1 METTKIEIR
10 IGEIHFLGEGSPD
23 WLEKQLDKI
32 LEKAEL
38 LSKITVNLNNKDG
51 MMSDSSIGDKSIE
64 QKHQP
69 LAAFLKSKNATSN
82 QVLKFLATSMWLQL
96 GGKERLKTSDVTTA
110 LSKANQK
117 KLNNASDCLGQNI
130 TKGHCEREGN
140 EFFVTPE
147 GRAKLGL

>member
-1 METTKIEIR
+1 MDNTKIEIR
-10 IGEIHFLGEGSPD
+10 IGEIQFIGEGDPN

-32 LEKAEL
+32 LNKTEL
-38 LSKITVNLNNKDG
+38 LSKISNAVKNKDNPA
-51 MMSDSSIGDKSIE
+51 IE
-64 QKHQP
+64 QTIKGIDSQP
-69 LAAFLKSKNATSN
+69 LATFLKSKDAMTN

-140 EFFVTPE
+140 EFFVTAE